1 VFAVGNARSTRHA
14 ATAVSYYGRWAIQK
28 SDDGARSFC
37 PICSRRRRNVTVL
50 QHDLIDI
57 VEHDVQDVLT
67 DIARLKFR
75 GITFF
80 VQDQSMSSEVE
91 RRTTVNRAMKTACGA
106 CGLPW
111 GGKGEMLTQVERIS
125 KRIIMAAGLL
135 PELTFISFGRHGGTT
150 KVARSEI
157 STTQNRQP
165 SETPDGREILLQQ
178 RIIIEAKG

>member
-1 VFAVGNARSTRHA
+1 
-14 ATAVSYYGRWAIQK
+14 
-28 SDDGARSFC
+28 
-37 PICSRRRRNVTVL
+37 
-50 QHDLIDI
+50 
-57 VEHDVQDVLT
+57 
-67 DIARLKFR
+67 
-75 GITFF
+75 
-80 VQDQSMSSEVE
+80 MSSEVE